1 MNLETYMRTCEPKR
15 YLYDKLNG
23 FVLSAHKNGAKTLRI
38 FLMSVTLGSLVQS
51 DDFLAVLGVLPAQS
65 SPE

>member
-38 FLMSVTLGSLVQS
+38 ISMSMTLGSLVQF
-51 DDFLAVLGVLPAQS
+51 DDFLAILSILPAQS
-65 SPE
+65 PPE